1 MERKELE
8 KLLDSYVESM
18 ADKDVDFRM
27 MNDSN
32 KLMKKLHKLISKILV
47 DKDETIDKTN
57 FAELLEEMI
66 SKLEEVDTNVTTSK

>member
-8 KLLDSYVESM
+8 KLLDTYVECM

-32 KLMKKLHKLISKILV
+32 KLMKKLHKLISKFLV
-47 DKDETIDKTN
+47 DQDETIDKTN